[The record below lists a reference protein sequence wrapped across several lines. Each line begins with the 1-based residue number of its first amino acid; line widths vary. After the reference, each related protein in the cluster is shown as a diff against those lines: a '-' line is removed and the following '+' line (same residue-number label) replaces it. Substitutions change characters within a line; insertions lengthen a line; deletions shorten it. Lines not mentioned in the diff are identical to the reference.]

1 MIMPWPLDHAPADL
15 VERVSGVLRH
25 ERALHLLPGV
35 LAALGDS
42 VMPEPLPHEEGEP
55 GRAVDVAT
63 ILALTSLLR
72 TSGRLDLLANL
83 MVTVLPWLPLSTGFD
98 HRPLEPP
105 PEPPPIKT
113 VTPHMVRVLDLAS
126 RGYTNEEIGRKL
138 YLSTHTVKTHL
149 TRLNSRLQARG
160 RAHAVR
166 LGFER
171 GLLTPDES

>member
-1 MIMPWPLDHAPADL
+1 MLWPLDHAPADL

-35 LAALGDS
+35 LVALGDS

-83 MVTVLPWLPLSTGFD
+83 MVTVLPWLPLNTGLN
-98 HRPLEPP
+98 RQALEPP
-105 PEPPPIKT
+105 PGPPPIKA

-138 YLSTHTVKTHL
+138 YLSEHTVKTHL
-149 TRLNSRLQARG
+149 KRLNCRLQARG

-171 GLLTPDES
+171 GLLTSDES